1 MRISCCFNP
10 PPLSASTGSVPRDQA
25 EAKEAET
32 KDYFCAVFQHHADF
46 LQIPSLNH
54 LDPHTI
60 APGTLVRFRCMVQ
73 DPGYGDEIYTKWIPD
88 TRTTPESR
96 SEAAPRL
103 FCKYT
108 DRIVAAG
115 PEASAVPV
123 PFTLEAAN
131 CGEKQLLYT
140 VPIPGEAAWVA
151 KADAT
156 GQLPEGNTGP
166 LPGEDEVNSVA
177 GDGEA
182 AQPLPKRLNIPAK
195 TPPAAADRASAIV
208 KIYDTDRCPLVAEAI
223 EVVGV
228 FEWFYPFEGHGDHQ
242 LPCIHAIYYKPVNSA
257 TLNSDASGGDTLAA
271 EFFLLSTL
279 ASVNRVHNMAV
290 GRFVLN
296 LCNIPSLHDPTSG
309 ATAATPATVNNH
321 TVPSVSTPLRAFA
334 AAVTATLPF
343 TYYLPLD
350 LDFLNRTAFVPHNES
365 GSGDDGIGLT
375 TGRLQLVT
383 GTHLLVDETAMGN
396 GQLRDR
402 GIINIQAL
410 AQILTDLKIEYR
422 YPYQAIEFETNLR
435 AVILSDGKSFLPAD
449 CLVPLEAAAAEAI
462 KQEGIPVAVGDDE
475 ERAEAVR
482 RYVASCQAIEYTIPP
497 HMAEKIQAAYVEERK
512 ESALHSGTKE
522 PLVNQLDLSYKL
534 TLAKLITLSYGLAEL
549 TDEVWARTCTL
560 DDQRKERVA
569 AFEKS
574 RTKVE

>member
-1 MRISCCFNP
+1 
-10 PPLSASTGSVPRDQA
+10 
-25 EAKEAET
+25 
-32 KDYFCAVFQHHADF
+32 
-46 LQIPSLNH
+46 
-54 LDPHTI
+54 
-60 APGTLVRFRCMVQ
+60 MVQ
-73 DPGYGDEIYTKWIPD
+73 DPGYGDEIYTKWIPE
-88 TRTTPESR
+88 TRTTSESR

-115 PEASAVPV
+115 PETNAVPA
-123 PFTLEAAN
+123 PLALDAAN

-195 TPPAAADRASAIV
+195 TPPTAADRASAIV
-208 KIYDTDRCPLVAEAI
+208 KIYDTDRCPLVAEAV

-257 TLNSDASGGDTLAA
+257 TLNSDASVSAAKSETDFDTCRQHAIDILARGLGGDTLAA

-296 LCNIPSLHDPTSG
+296 LCNIPSQHDPTSG
-309 ATAATPATVNNH
+309 ATAATPATINDH

-343 TYYLPLD
+343 TSYLPLD

-449 CLVPLEAAAAEAI
+449 CLVPLEAAAAEAM
-462 KQEGIPVAVGDDE
+462 KQEGMPVAVGDDE